1 MKAWELIGYSRQK
14 IKGRRREAFFI
25 CILPLCADLF
35 FRLAESA
42 LYSIMLYL
50 GVMNP
55 SELFTG
61 KNIEQLVIAVV
72 FTVSRW
78 FVSAPLYCASAV
90 RLREFISESGNKTF
104 VSDMLLSWR
113 FIRRSISSF
122 LFSKFIS
129 ALSLVPAIISGYYL
143 IDMLSSG
150 TDSTGIIIA
159 SNAMAVF
166 IISLILWTAVQL
178 NLTAVP
184 FLLAEFPEK
193 SGAGAVILS
202 FRFMRGRRKT
212 VLSLWLIFLL
222 PMLLVITVP
231 FLIPELLTAYTFG
244 ISIFLKE
251 DEYSGYQK
259 KHIFSVKKS
268 IRLRRNL

>member
-35 FRLAESA
+35 FRIAEAA

-50 GVMNP
+50 EVINP

-61 KNIEQLVIAVV
+61 KSIEQLVIAVI

-78 FVSAPLYCASAV
+78 LVSAPLYCASAL
-90 RLREFISESGNKTF
+90 RLREFISESENKTF

-122 LFSKFIS
+122 IFSKLIS

-143 IDMLSSG
+143 IDLLSSG
-150 TDSTGIIIA
+150 ADSMEIIIA
-159 SNAMAVF
+159 SNAAAVF
-166 IISLILWTAVQL
+166 IISLILWCAVQL
-178 NLTAVP
+178 NLAAVP

-193 SGAGAVILS
+193 SGAGAVFLS
-202 FRFMRGRRKT
+202 FKFMRGRRKT
-212 VLSLWLIFLL
+212 VFSLWLIFLL
-222 PMLLVITVP
+222 PMLLIVTVP
-231 FLIPELLTAYTFG
+231 FLISELSSAYAFG

-259 KHIFSVKKS
+259 KHLFSLKKS

>member
-25 CILPLCADLF
+25 SILPLCADLF

-61 KNIEQLVIAVV
+61 KSIEQLVIAVI
-72 FTVSRW
+72 FTASRW

-90 RLREFISESGNKTF
+90 RLKEFISESGNKTYI
-104 VSDMLLSWR
+104 SDMLLNWR

-129 ALSLVPAIISGYYL
+129 ALSLVPVVISGYYL

-159 SNAMAVF
+159 SNAVAVF

-178 NLTAVP
+178 NLIAVP

-193 SGAGAVILS
+193 SGAGAVLLS

-212 VLSLWLIFLL
+212 VLNLWLIFLI
-222 PMLLVITVP
+222 PMLFVITVP
-231 FLIPELLTAYTFG
+231 FIIPELLTAYTFG

-259 KHIFSVKKS
+259 KRIFSVKKS